1 MYDWPYM
8 ELQIDPDVKAVA
20 EFMQEWV
27 PAARLVSVVGGLAAI
42 APVLSGRYPAE
53 EVTALKLSGGIPTC
67 WNPTSII

>member
-1 MYDWPYM
+1 M

-53 EVTALKLSGGIPTC
+53 EVTALKL
-67 WNPTSII
+67 